1 MHHLIESALETFPNF
16 VIVDEKGIVVYLNEG
31 YANLLGVRKDDAIGR
46 PVDTVIP
53 DTKLRQILSNG
64 QEEIGSVMKLFDHV
78 TQQEISVVCN
88 RIPIKEDGRV
98 IGALAATTIN
108 NIFDVAKLH
117 AEIEKIKKENS
128 KFKKKLA
135 EIQQAVNPLD
145 RIIGN
150 SAAIQAI
157 KKTISEYADSNLTIL
172 ITGETGVGKEVFAK
186 AIHQCSDRSL
196 NNYVKINCAA
206 IPDTLL
212 ESELFGYES
221 GAFTGASKNGK
232 PGKFEL
238 ANKGTLLL
246 DEIGEMPLGL
256 QAKLL
261 RVLQEKEFEKVGG
274 VITLPFTARLIC
286 CTNQTIEDM
295 VEDKTF
301 RQDLYYRINIVEI
314 AVPPLRERL
323 DDIEPLC
330 YHFLRRINL
339 DHGLQIESIEN
350 EVFQLFYQHS
360 WPGNVREL
368 EHVIERASVTCKD
381 TILKKANFTF
391 FIDKNSKKMRSESN
405 QEQDTPDDQYFL
417 RSQTEKAERD
427 AIIQALRQASGNKTK
442 AAQILHIDR
451 SRLYSKLK
459 KYNID

>member
-16 VIVDEKGIVVYLNEG
+16 VIVDEEGIVVYLNEG
-31 YANLLGVRKDDAIGR
+31 YANLLGVQKNDAIGR

-53 DTKLRQILSNG
+53 DTKLRQTLNHG
-64 QEEIGSVMKLFDHV
+64 QEEIGSVMQLFDHV

-117 AEIEKIKKENS
+117 AEIEKIKRENS
-128 KFKKKLA
+128 KYKKKLA
-135 EIQQAVNPLD
+135 EIQQASNPLD

-150 SAAIQAI
+150 SPAIQTI
-157 KKTISEYADSNLTIL
+157 KKTISEYADSNLSIL

-186 AIHQCSDRSL
+186 AIHQCSDRSF

-274 VITLPFTARLIC
+274 VKILPFTARLIC
-286 CTNQTIEDM
+286 CTNQNIEDM

-314 AVPPLRERL
+314 AVPPLRERFE
-323 DDIEPLC
+323 DIEPLC
-330 YHFLRRINL
+330 YHFLHRINL
-339 DHGLQIESIEN
+339 DHGLQIESIEH

-368 EHVIERASVTCKD
+368 EHVIERAAVTCKD
-381 TILKKANFTF
+381 SILKKADFTF
-391 FIDKNSKKMRSESN
+391 FIDKNSKKMRSELN
-405 QEQDTPDDQYFL
+405 QEQDNPDDQYFL

-427 AIIQALRQASGNKTK
+427 AIIQALRQANGNKTK

-459 KYNID
+459 KYNIE

>member
-16 VIVDEKGIVVYLNEG
+16 VIIDEEGIVVYLNEG
-31 YANLLGVRKDDAIGR
+31 YANLLGVQKNDAIGR

-53 DTKLRQILSNG
+53 DTKLRQILNNG
-64 QEEIGSVMKLFDHV
+64 QEEIGSVMQLFDHV

-128 KFKKKLA
+128 KYKKKLA
-135 EIQQAVNPLD
+135 EIQQAAPPLD

-150 SAAIQAI
+150 SPAIRTI
-157 KKTISEYADSNLTIL
+157 KKTISEYADSNLSIL

-186 AIHQCSDRSL
+186 AIHQCSDRSF

-274 VITLPFTARLIC
+274 VKTLPFTARLIC
-286 CTNQTIEDM
+286 CTNQNIEDI
-295 VEDKTF
+295 VEDKSF

-314 AVPPLRERL
+314 VVPPLRERL
-323 DDIEPLC
+323 EDIDPLC
-330 YHFLRRINL
+330 YHFLHRINL

-368 EHVIERASVTCKD
+368 EHVIERAAVICKD
-381 TILKKANFTF
+381 SILKKADFTF
-391 FIDKNSKKMRSESN
+391 FINKNSIKIRSELN
-405 QEQDTPDDQYFL
+405 QEQDHPDDQYFL
-417 RSQTEKAERD
+417 RSQIEKAERD
-427 AIIQALRQASGNKTK
+427 AIIEALRQTNGNKTK
-442 AAQILHIDR
+442 AARILHIDR